1 MKKCRYCGQ
10 DVPIRDHATYQDCI
24 GILLRKIETLER
36 QFTDWSERASQDME
50 NVNADRWRYKKAL
63 EEISAGRW
71 GGGVDR
77 GGLPTPSQIAHAA
90 IN

>member
-36 QFTDWSERASQDME
+36 QFTDWSNRASSDLE
-50 NVNADRWRYKKAL
+50 NINADRWRYKKAL
-63 EEISAGRW
+63 
-71 GGGVDR
+71 DR
-77 GGLPTPSQIAHAA
+77 IIERHAEGTLFPQTAANIATEAL
-90 IN
+90 NG

>member
-50 NVNADRWRYKKAL
+50 NVNADRWRYKMAL
-63 EEISAGRW
+63 ERILERHAESTLRPQTAANIATEAL
-71 GGGVDR
+71 R
-77 GGLPTPSQIAHAA
+77 G
-90 IN
+90 